1 MLRSLIIVSISCV
14 SSSGVVTFFGLDCVA
29 VVVVGIGVIV
39 VVFCVVDCDVVVFDL
54 HPARKILVTMIMV
67 SAIFLVCI

>member
-1 MLRSLIIVSISCV
+1 
-14 SSSGVVTFFGLDCVA
+14 
-29 VVVVGIGVIV
+29 
-39 VVFCVVDCDVVVFDL
+39 VVFDL